1 MQDTV
6 NCGELWK
13 RCHASAE
20 VRSIQDTHIQARI
33 SQFRDNSDGIDVFK
47 CPVVKEYYDSGR
59 ADRIDQSTEG
69 ACTVSEVSFTP
80 FYLTTSVLPTHGKGA
95 NFWKHKISH
104 CFPKTKVGCTGWQCY
119 IEDFFA
125 RFRLI
130 KLLCVTLRV
139 PAFLPIFCWFS
150 LLISAK
156 CFHEKSLSLNQQF
169 LLGFCRICAIRKIHS
184 NQARAIIVN

>member
-1 MQDTV
+1 M

-13 RCHASAE
+13 RCHAPAE

-80 FYLTTSVLPTHGKGA
+80 FLPYYVSVA
-95 NFWKHKISH
+95 NSWKKWQIFKSPN
-104 CFPKTKVGCTGWQCY
+104 FSIVVPK
-119 IEDFFA
+119 
-125 RFRLI
+125 L
-130 KLLCVTLRV
+130 KLATLSDNVT
-139 PAFLPIFCWFS
+139 
-150 LLISAK
+150 
-156 CFHEKSLSLNQQF
+156 
-169 LLGFCRICAIRKIHS
+169 
-184 NQARAIIVN
+184 